1 MGNRLRSLA
10 SAAVISAKTKRHLR
24 VIWKSDNHCSADFY
38 DLFDKNQTFDVY
50 NSIDKKELSNKNI
63 QIYNYMEPEV
73 GAKKYVNI
81 EHNTDKHIYVKSAYI
96 LSSKLVQESQISE
109 FLRNLV
115 PSAPVRK
122 IIDSFPDMSRCIG
135 VHIRNKSPKNEIKLN
150 KNEYPTDGW
159 NDLMK
164 YRKAAKAEVFI
175 SEMEAIMT
183 KDPDTCFFVS
193 GDNEA
198 SKTSIQ
204 KAFETS
210 HVWVL
215 EGSCD
220 DRTVNCLHKAL
231 AELYI
236 LGRTKRILGSFWSSY
251 SEVAGLL
258 VGKRPIYAGKD
269 FY

>member
-10 SAAVISAKTKRHLR
+10 SAAVISEQTGRHLR
-24 VIWKSDNHCSADFY
+24 VIWKPDHHCSASFY
-38 DLFDKNQTFDVY
+38 ELFDKNQTFDVY
-50 NSIDKKELSNKNI
+50 DSIDKKELSNKNI

-73 GAKKYVNI
+73 GAKKYATI
-81 EHNTDKHIYVKSAYI
+81 QHDTEKHIYVKSAYI
-96 LSSKLVQESQISE
+96 LSSKLVQESKISD
-109 FLRNLV
+109 FLRTLV
-115 PSAPVRK
+115 PSEPVRK
-122 IIDSFPDMSRCIG
+122 ILDTFPDMSNCIG
-135 VHIRNKSPKNEIKLN
+135 VHVRNRSPKNEIQLK

-159 NDLMK
+159 NDLIK
-164 YRKAAKAEVFI
+164 YRMASTADVFI
-175 SEMEAIMT
+175 GEMEDIIA
-183 KDPDTCFFVS
+183 KDPDACFFVS
-193 GDNEA
+193 SDNQD

-204 KAFETS
+204 RAFETS

-220 DRTVNCLHKAL
+220 DRTVNCLHEAL

-236 LGRTKRILGSFWSSY
+236 LGSTKRILGSFWSSY

-258 VGKRPIYAGKD
+258 VGKRPLYAGKD